1 VASPLAYL
9 LGGIAPASRTA
20 PARTVPATQV
30 NRVVLA
36 AFYLMVFSFNFEMPD
51 RGGWE
56 IPAMTAALFIA
67 STVLALRDCYGRVP
81 GAMLWFAGFLW
92 AFLLTSVLHGW
103 VDFGDVRHYFI
114 VLVEAVLVCWAGLNL
129 FSRPGI
135 GTTALWCFVYSA
147 LARSVLPMIGVGR
160 TSYAVWTGGERMTA
174 FGQNANFSS
183 ILLSAGLVT
192 LLGLTYGR
200 RGTSR
205 TMKLL
210 AWPIGAFIGAA
221 IIETGSR
228 GGLLALG
235 GGLMALLFTA
245 GGNLKVRLRNGLVT
259 VLTLGIVTYSA
270 FTATVMKNRLEATA
284 ETGNL
289 AGREQLWPSLV
300 EMALEKPWTGWGPV
314 NNQYEV
320 AARTT
325 DMAKEHRDAHNLW
338 LELMTAEGLAG
349 TVPFMIGLGMCMV
362 AAWRG
367 RTSPYGIVPFALVAL
382 FLVANVST
390 NLAAY
395 KPFWW
400 VLALALASGPL
411 AAQQA
416 TKGGARPCA
425 V

>member
-1 VASPLAYL
+1 MASPLAYRL
-9 LGGIAPASRTA
+9 EGVAPARTA
-20 PARTVPATQV
+20 PARTVATTSV
-30 NRVVLA
+30 NRLVLA

-67 STVLALRDCYGRVP
+67 STALAPRACYAGVP
-81 GAMLWFAGFLW
+81 GALFWFGGFLW
-92 AFLLTSVLHGW
+92 VYLVSSVVHGW

-114 VLVEAVLVCWAGLNL
+114 VLVEAVLVCWAGINL
-129 FSRPGI
+129 MRREGI

-160 TSYAVWTGGERMTA
+160 TSYTVWTGGERMTA
-174 FGQNANFSS
+174 FGQNANFSA
-183 ILLSAGLVT
+183 ILLAAGLVT

-210 AWPIGAFIGAA
+210 TWPIGALIGAA

-235 GGLMALLFTA
+235 GGLVALVFTA
-245 GGNLKVRLRNGLVT
+245 GGNLKVRLRNGFVTALV
-259 VLTLGIVTYSA
+259 LGIVTYSA

-284 ETGNL
+284 ETGTL

-300 EMALEKPWTGWGPV
+300 EMALEKPWMGWGPV

-349 TVPFMIGLGMCMV
+349 TAPFMVGLGLCV
-362 AAWRG
+362 LAAWRG
-367 RTSPYGIVPFALVAL
+367 RTSPYGIVPFALIAL
-382 FLVANVST
+382 FLVANIST

-400 VLALALASGPL
+400 VLAVALASGSL
-411 AAQQA
+411 AEP
-416 TKGGARPCA
+416 KEGRRPCA

>member
-1 VASPLAYL
+1 MASPLAYGL
-9 LGGIAPASRTA
+9 SGVRPAPRTA
-20 PARTVPATQV
+20 TATAVPATQV
-30 NRVVLA
+30 NRLVLA

-67 STVLALRDCYGRVP
+67 STPLALRACYGRVP
-81 GAMLWFAGFLW
+81 GALLWFAGFLW
-92 AFLLTSVLHGW
+92 VFLVSSLFHDW
-103 VDFGDVRHYFI
+103 VNMGDVRHYFI
-114 VLVEAVLVCWAGLNL
+114 VLVEAVLVCWAAVNL
-129 FSRPGI
+129 CSREGI
-135 GTTALWCFVYSA
+135 GTAALWCFVYSA
-147 LARSVLPMIGVGR
+147 LARSVLPMLGVGR
-160 TSYAVWTGGERMTA
+160 TSYTVWTGGERMTA
-174 FGQNANFSS
+174 FGQNANFSA

-200 RGTSR
+200 PGTSHR
-205 TMKLL
+205 MKVAAL
-210 AWPIGAFIGAA
+210 PIGLLIGTA

-235 GGLMALLFTA
+235 GGLIALVFTA
-245 GGNLKVRLRNGLVT
+245 GGDLKVRLRNGLVT
-259 VLTLGIVTYSA
+259 ALALGILTYAA

-284 ETGNL
+284 ETGTL

-300 EMALEKPWTGWGPV
+300 EMALEKPWAGWGPI

-325 DMAKEHRDAHNLW
+325 DMAREHRDAHNLW
-338 LELMTAEGLAG
+338 LELMTALGLAG
-349 TVPFMIGLGMCMV
+349 TIPFLMGLGICIV

-367 RTSPYGIVPFALVAL
+367 RTSPYGIVPFALIAL
-382 FLVANVST
+382 FLVANIST

-400 VLALALASGPL
+400 VLAMALASGSL
-411 AAQQA
+411 AAP
-416 TKGGARPCA
+416 KEGRRPCA

>member
-1 VASPLAYL
+1 MASPLAYL
-9 LGGIAPASRTA
+9 LGGVGPVPRTA
-20 PARTVPATQV
+20 PAGTVPRTQV

-56 IPAMTAALFIA
+56 IPAMTAALFIG
-67 STVLALRDCYGRVP
+67 STPLALRACYGRVP
-81 GAMLWFAGFLW
+81 AALLWFAGFLW
-92 AFLLTSVLHGW
+92 VFLASSLVHGW
-103 VDFGDVRHYFI
+103 VNLGDVRHYFI
-114 VLVEAVLVCWAGLNL
+114 VLVEAAIVCWAAVNL
-129 FSRPGI
+129 FSREGI
-135 GTTALWCFVYSA
+135 GTTALWCFVFSA
-147 LARSVLPMIGVGR
+147 LARSVLPMVGVGR

-174 FGQNANFSS
+174 FGQNANFSA

-205 TMKLL
+205 TMQLL

-228 GGLLALG
+228 GGLLALA
-235 GGLMALLFTA
+235 GGLVALVFTA
-245 GGNLKVRLRNGLVT
+245 GGSLKVRLRNGLVT
-259 VLTLGIVTYSA
+259 VLALGLFTYAA

-284 ETGNL
+284 ETGTL

-300 EMALEKPWTGWGPV
+300 EMALEKPWAGWGPI

-325 DMAKEHRDAHNLW
+325 DMARERRDAHNLW

-349 TVPFMIGLGMCMV
+349 TVPFLIGLGMCVV

-400 VLALALASGPL
+400 VLALALGSGSL
-411 AAQQA
+411 AARKEG
-416 TKGGARPCA
+416 THPCA

>member
-1 VASPLAYL
+1 VASAVGTVPW
-9 LGGIAPASRTA
+9 TA
-20 PARTVPATQV
+20 PARAVPSTQV

-67 STVLALRDCYGRVP
+67 STPLALRACYGRVP
-81 GAMLWFAGFLW
+81 GALLWFAGFLW
-92 AFLLTSVLHGW
+92 AFVLTSLLHVW
-103 VDFGDVRHYFI
+103 IDFGDVRHYLI
-114 VLVEAVLVCWAGLNL
+114 VLVEAVLVFWAGVNL
-129 FSRPGI
+129 CSRPAI
-135 GTTALWCFVYSA
+135 GTAALWCFVYSA
-147 LARSVLPMIGVGR
+147 LARSVLPMVGVGR
-160 TSYAVWTGGERMTA
+160 TSYAVWTGGERVTA
-174 FGQNANFSS
+174 FGQNANFSA

-200 RGTSR
+200 RGGGTTSR

-235 GGLMALLFTA
+235 AGLMALLFTA
-245 GGNLKVRLRNGLVT
+245 GGDLKVRLRNGLVT
-259 VLTLGIVTYSA
+259 VLALGVLAYSA

-284 ETGNL
+284 ETGTL

-300 EMALEKPWTGWGPV
+300 DMFLEKPLWGWGPV

-325 DMAKEHRDAHNLW
+325 DMAKEHRDAHNLL
-338 LELMTAEGLAG
+338 LELLTAEGLAG
-349 TVPFMIGLGMCMV
+349 AVPFLTGLGICVV

-367 RTSPYGIVPFALVAL
+367 RTSPYGIVPCALVAL
-382 FLVANVST
+382 FFVANIST
-390 NLAAY
+390 NLVAY

-400 VLALALASGPL
+400 VLAIALASGQL
-411 AAQQA
+411 AARPGPVA
-416 TKGGARPCA
+416 GGTRPCA

>member
-1 VASPLAYL
+1 MANPLAYGL
-9 LGGIAPASRTA
+9 SGVRPTPRTA
-20 PARTVPATQV
+20 TATAVPATQV
-30 NRVVLA
+30 SRIVLA
-36 AFYLMVFSFNFEMPD
+36 AFYVMVFSFNFEMPD

-67 STVLALRDCYGRVP
+67 STPLALRACYGRVP
-81 GAMLWFAGFLW
+81 GALWWFAGFLW
-92 AFLLTSVLHGW
+92 VFLVSTLFHDW
-103 VDFGDVRHYFI
+103 VNMGDVRHYFI
-114 VLVEAVLVCWAGLNL
+114 VLVEAVLVCWAAVNL
-129 FSRPGI
+129 CSRAGV
-135 GTTALWCFVYSA
+135 GTAALWCFVYSA
-147 LARSVLPMIGVGR
+147 LARSVLPMLGVGR
-160 TSYAVWTGGERMTA
+160 TSYTVWTGGERMTA
-174 FGQNANFSS
+174 FGQNANFSA

-200 RGTSR
+200 PGTSR
-205 TMKLL
+205 AMKVA
-210 AWPIGAFIGAA
+210 AWPIGLLIGTA

-235 GGLMALLFTA
+235 GGLVALVFTA
-245 GGNLKVRLRNGLVT
+245 GGDLKVRLRNG
-259 VLTLGIVTYSA
+259 IVTLLALGLITYAA

-284 ETGNL
+284 ETGTL

-300 EMALEKPWTGWGPV
+300 EMALEKPWAGWGPI

-325 DMAKEHRDAHNLW
+325 DMAREHRDAHNLW
-338 LELMTAEGLAG
+338 LELMTALGLAG
-349 TVPFMIGLGMCMV
+349 TIPFLMGLGLCVV

-367 RTSPYGIVPFALVAL
+367 RSSPYGIVPFALIAL
-382 FLVANVST
+382 FLVANIST

-400 VLALALASGPL
+400 VLAVALASGSL
-411 AAQQA
+411 AAP
-416 TKGGARPCA
+416 KEGRRPCA

>member
-1 VASPLAYL
+1 MASPLAYL

-235 GGLMALLFTA
+235 
-245 GGNLKVRLRNGLVT
+245 
-259 VLTLGIVTYSA
+259 IVTYSA